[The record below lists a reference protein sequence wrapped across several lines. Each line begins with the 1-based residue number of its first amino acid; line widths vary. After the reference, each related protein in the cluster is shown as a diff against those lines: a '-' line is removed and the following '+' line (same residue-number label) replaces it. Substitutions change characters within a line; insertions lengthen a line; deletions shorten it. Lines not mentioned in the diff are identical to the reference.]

1 MDMKTT
7 NTNGLSEQDASVSPA
22 RKTYEKPAFRLEKI
36 FETMALVCGKIQ
48 STQGA
53 CSSVRKL
60 S

>member
-1 MDMKTT
+1 MKS
-7 NTNGLSEQDASVSPA
+7 NNENGISGQPASTPPA
-22 RKTYEKPAFRLEKI
+22 RKPYEKPAFRLEKI

-53 CSSVRKL
+53 CASNRKF